1 MNVSYRWLKDMVP
14 GLELSPDEVAAHLTL
29 RGAPVEGMLSPGAEM
44 GEVVMGRVA
53 TVIRHPNADRLW
65 LC

>member
-29 RGAPVEGMLSPGAEM
+29 RGAPVEGMLSPGA
-44 GEVVMGRVA
+44 
-53 TVIRHPNADRLW
+53 TD
-65 LC
+65 